1 MNYGLVYFIIYLFV
15 VAWLSWYGMKKTKD
29 LRSFAIGSGDVGAIA
44 TALTFAA
51 TFVSAGTFLGL
62 TGQAYAIGMSVIWF
76 PMGQW
81 LPAMLGLA
89 LMAAGYRLVSDKMKS
104 LTLGDWLGDRYNS
117 HFLRVFVA
125 LVTLLNIMYVGAQ
138 FVGVGIIMEQI
149 MGVPYNVGVV
159 IGIGIVVAYIFI
171 GGTYAHVYTNVFQG
185 AMMAVV
191 AVAVVVF
198 GAMKFPDI
206 MHSLPAALAAQDP
219 KLVGYLNPSFPA
231 YATPV
236 AIIGIFVAHLF
247 WGINPHLIN
256 KVQYLKG
263 KGEIRKFILWT
274 GFFMFIMGIVT
285 FGGLYARVLV
295 PGLPK
300 PDAAIPALIG
310 MLFPKAIGG
319 LFLVTLIAATMS
331 TTDGLMVYLATV
343 FGNTLYKET
352 WIKYREFKGHVVDK
366 QHVEKVAY
374 EISKWGTIVIGIL
387 ALPVA
392 WSQPKFLITLLWVGS
407 CGVLSTVAGPILVG
421 VWSKKAH
428 KKAAWV
434 AAVGGLAGYLYLY
447 MGGITKSVYLA
458 GAQGCTISVAL
469 MLIATYMLKPYP
481 DEDYSGYFPEKV
493 KQA

>member
-1 MNYGLVYFIIYLFV
+1 MNYGLIYFVIYLFI

-29 LRSFAIGSGDVGAIA
+29 LRSFAIGSGDVGAIT

-191 AVAVVVF
+191 AVAVVVL
-198 GAMKFPDI
+198 GATKFPDI
-206 MHSLPAALAAQDP
+206 LHSLPAALAAQDP

-263 KGEIRKFILWT
+263 KGESKEIY
-274 GFFMFIMGIVT
+274 T
-285 FGGLYARVLV
+285 FGQV
-295 PGLPK
+295 
-300 PDAAIPALIG
+300 
-310 MLFPKAIGG
+310 
-319 LFLVTLIAATMS
+319 S
-331 TTDGLMVYLATV
+331 
-343 FGNTLYKET
+343 
-352 WIKYREFKGHVVDK
+352 
-366 QHVEKVAY
+366 
-374 EISKWGTIVIGIL
+374 SCSSWG
-387 ALPVA
+387 
-392 WSQPKFLITLLWVGS
+392 
-407 CGVLSTVAGPILVG
+407 
-421 VWSKKAH
+421 
-428 KKAAWV
+428 
-434 AAVGGLAGYLYLY
+434 
-447 MGGITKSVYLA
+447 
-458 GAQGCTISVAL
+458 
-469 MLIATYMLKPYP
+469 
-481 DEDYSGYFPEKV
+481 
-493 KQA
+493 